1 MLSFLANLLPAVVS
15 SALGAASAES
25 TNDDQVKL
33 SREQMAF
40 SERMSNT
47 SYQRAVKDLSLAGLN
62 PMLAY
67 QQGGASTPAG
77 SMATLQNPGVAGAQ
91 AAQAASAL
99 KLQMAQ
105 TENVEA
111 DTRVKEANA
120 ELLRN
125 QSAQTIASAGQLSAT
140 TDQIRQDM
148 QMFQDRWYK
157 LKNEAGR
164 SWYETEIS
172 ERTLSKLKLFFNEEW
187 NKLLADV
194 RSSNANASIAEVEA
208 EFREKTLP
216 LAIARFSSEA
226 SKLKAE
232 AEIRNLDIPRAI
244 NEAAFED
251 SAFGKTYRYLEKGA
265 DIAGTVVSSAAKGAA
280 TAASRALSRSK
291 K

>member
-67 QQGGASTPAG
+67 QQGGVSTPAG

-111 DTRVKEANA
+111 
-120 ELLRN
+120 
-125 QSAQTIASAGQLSAT
+125 
-140 TDQIRQDM
+140 
-148 QMFQDRWYK
+148 
-157 LKNEAGR
+157 
-164 SWYETEIS
+164 IS
-172 ERTLSKLKLFFNEEW
+172 
-187 NKLLADV
+187 
-194 RSSNANASIAEVEA
+194 
-208 EFREKTLP
+208 
-216 LAIARFSSEA
+216 
-226 SKLKAE
+226 
-232 AEIRNLDIPRAI
+232 
-244 NEAAFED
+244 
-251 SAFGKTYRYLEKGA
+251 
-265 DIAGTVVSSAAKGAA
+265 
-280 TAASRALSRSK
+280 
-291 K
+291 